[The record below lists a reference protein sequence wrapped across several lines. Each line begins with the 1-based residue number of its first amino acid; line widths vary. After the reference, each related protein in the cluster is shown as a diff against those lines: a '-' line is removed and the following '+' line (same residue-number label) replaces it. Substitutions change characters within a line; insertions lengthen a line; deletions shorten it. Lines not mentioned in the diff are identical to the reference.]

1 MKQKQAFSG
10 TISANPYNN
19 TYYTGTTTQIK
30 VADKPQYEK
39 EQYALSYLKT
49 QDFITTQ
56 IAVSQNIPDDD
67 VGDAIE
73 SKVYEELGLD
83 MAIEYQINYVESADS
98 AVDGNKNYHVFVVD
112 PLSIDEA
119 FTGVTEKIKYI
130 DQIIP
135 APLLLRT
142 LYKKEII
149 EENGTHCFIYFQSDD
164 AFLTLYNEREF
175 LYTKSLKYSF
185 SQMHDRYCEL
195 LGEQI
200 ELADF
205 IKLLSEEG
213 LRSSGSENQQFLIKL
228 FGEVFL
234 HINDVMTY
242 SKRAFELDK
251 IDKVYIGSEVGSIVG
266 MDEYSQTYLG
276 LDSSDFDFNYGFETE
291 EWYIDQLHLLM
302 QLTAQLEPEDRYEC
316 NFTRFYRPPAFV
328 KRASGQLI
336 LTAAAA
342 AIVALIYPGIYWTLD
357 GIETVKKVALSSD
370 LDELSIKRK
379 DRESKVNHHTAELN
393 KVKKLVANE
402 NKALGEKKNVLT
414 QIHNVKV
421 NYPMKAKRIAALTK
435 DLNKYKVKLEGLDY
449 SEDAK
454 TKEKEFRLH
463 LLSSKD
469 KRITNLIEW
478 YTKTKS
484 SQYRFTIEKIEFDEE
499 KKIYSS
505 ELKVVLK

>member
-1 MKQKQAFSG
+1 MNQKQAFSG

-30 VADKPQYEK
+30 VADKPQYQK

-56 IAVSQNIPDDD
+56 IAVSQNIPEDD

-73 SKVYEELGLD
+73 SQVYEELGLD

-98 AVDGNKNYHVFVVD
+98 AEDGNKNYHVFVVD

-119 FTGVTEKIKYI
+119 FAGVIDQIKYI
-130 DQIIP
+130 DQVIP

-149 EENGTHCFIYFQSDD
+149 EESGTHCFIYFQSDD
-164 AFLTLYNEREF
+164 AFLTLYDDREF

-200 ELADF
+200 ELSEF

-213 LRSSGSENQQFLIKL
+213 LRSGESENQQFLIKL

-242 SKRAFELDK
+242 SKRAFELEK
-251 IDKVYIGSEVGSIVG
+251 IDKVYIGSEVGAIVG

-302 QLTAQLEPEDRYEC
+302 HLTAQLEPEDKYEC
-316 NFTRFYRPPAFV
+316 NFTRFHRPPAFV

-342 AIVALIYPGIYWTLD
+342 AVVALIYPGVYWTLD
-357 GIETVKKVALSSD
+357 GIESIKKAALTSE
-370 LDELSIKRK
+370 LNELSIQRK
-379 DRESKVNHHTAELN
+379 DRQSKINHHTAE
-393 KVKKLVANE
+393 VKKVQTLVDNE
-402 NKALGEKKNVLT
+402 IKALNEKKNVLT
-414 QIHNVKV
+414 KIHDVKV
-421 NYPMKAKRIAALTK
+421 NYPMKAKRIADLTK
-435 DLNKYKVKLEGLDY
+435 DLNKYKVKLQELHY

-454 TKEKEFRLH
+454 TQEKQFLLH
-463 LLSSKD
+463 LVSSKD

-484 SQYRFTIEKIEFDEE
+484 SKYRFTIERIALDEE
-499 KKIYSS
+499 TKIYSS
-505 ELKVVLK
+505 ILKVVLK

>member
-49 QDFITTQ
+49 HDFITTQ
-56 IAVSQNIPDDD
+56 IAVSQNIPEDD

-73 SKVYEELGLD
+73 SQIYEELGLD
-83 MAIEYQINYVESADS
+83 MAIEYQIDYVESADS
-98 AVDGNKNYHVFVVD
+98 AEDGNKNYHVFVVD

-119 FTGVTEKIKYI
+119 FAGVIDQIKYI
-130 DQIIP
+130 DQVIP

-149 EENGTHCFIYFQSDD
+149 EESGTHCFIYFQSDD
-164 AFLTLYNEREF
+164 AFLTLYNDREF

-195 LGEQI
+195 LGEQV
-200 ELADF
+200 ELSEF

-213 LRSSGSENQQFLIKL
+213 LRSSESENQQFLIKL

-242 SKRAFELDK
+242 SKRAFELEK
-251 IDKVYIGSEVGSIVG
+251 IDKVYIGSEVGAIVG

-302 QLTAQLEPEDRYEC
+302 HLTAQLEPEDKYEC
-316 NFTRFYRPPAFV
+316 NFTRFHRPPEFI

-342 AIVALIYPGIYWTLD
+342 AVVALIYPGVYWTLD
-357 GIETVKKVALSSD
+357 GIESIKKAALSSD
-370 LDELSIKRK
+370 LSELSIQRK
-379 DRESKVNHHTAELN
+379 DRQSKVNHHTAEVN
-393 KVKKLVANE
+393 KVKKLVDNE
-402 NKALGEKKNVLT
+402 TKALDEKKNVLT
-414 QIHNVKV
+414 KIHDVKV
-421 NYPMKAKRIAALTK
+421 NYPMKAKRISDLTK
-435 DLNKYKVKLEGLDY
+435 DLNKYKVKLTELHY

-454 TKEKEFRLH
+454 TEEKQFLLH
-463 LLSSKD
+463 LVSSKD
-469 KRITNLIEW
+469 KRITDLIEW

-484 SQYRFTIEKIEFDEE
+484 SKYRFTIERIDLNEE
-499 KKIYSS
+499 KKIYTSI
-505 ELKVVLK
+505 LKVVLK

>member
-19 TYYTGTTTQIK
+19 TYYSGTTTQIK
-30 VADKPQYEK
+30 VADKPKYEK

-56 IAVSQNIPDDD
+56 IAVSKNIPEDD

-73 SKVYEELGLD
+73 SQVYEELGLD
-83 MAIEYQINYVESADS
+83 MAIEYQINFVESADT
-98 AVDGNKNYHVFVVD
+98 AEDGNKNYHVFVVD
-112 PLSIDEA
+112 PLSLNES
-119 FTGVTEKIKYI
+119 FTNVTEQIKYI
-130 DQIIP
+130 DNIIP

-149 EENGTHCFIYFQSDD
+149 EESGTHCFIYFQSDD
-164 AFLTLYNEREF
+164 AFLTLYKDREF

-200 ELADF
+200 ELSNF

-213 LRSSGSENQQFLIKL
+213 LRNGEGENQQFLIKL

-234 HINDVMTY
+234 HINDVITY

-251 IDKVYIGSEVGSIVG
+251 IDKVYIGSEVGAIVG

-291 EWYIDQLHLLM
+291 EWYIDQIHLLM
-302 QLTAQLEPEDRYEC
+302 HLTAQLEPEDKYEC
-316 NFTRFYRPPAFV
+316 NFTRFPRPPAFA

-342 AIVALIYPGIYWTLD
+342 AVVAMLYPGFYWTLD
-357 GIETVKKVALSSD
+357 GIETVKKVALNSD
-370 LDELSIKRK
+370 LSELSIKRK
-379 DRESKVNHHTAELN
+379 DRESKINHHQAEVN
-393 KVKKLVANE
+393 KVKKLVENE
-402 NKALGEKKNVLT
+402 TKSLDEKKNVLT
-414 QIHNVKV
+414 KIHDVKV
-421 NYPMKAKRIAALTK
+421 NYPMKAKRISSLTK
-435 DLNKYKVKLEGLDY
+435 DLNKYKVKLSELHY
-449 SEDAK
+449 SEDQK
-454 TKEKEFRLH
+454 TLEKKFTLH
-463 LLSSKD
+463 LMSQKD

-478 YTKTKS
+478 YTKTLS
-484 SQYRFTIEKIEFDEE
+484 SKYRFTIEKIEYDDAT
-499 KKIYSS
+499 KIYSS

>member
-10 TISANPYNN
+10 TISTNPYNN

-30 VADKPQYEK
+30 VAEKPQYQK

-56 IAVSQNIPDDD
+56 IAVSQNIPEDD

-73 SKVYEELGLD
+73 SQVYEELGLD
-83 MAIEYQINYVESADS
+83 MAIEYQIQFVESADS
-98 AVDGNKNYHVFVVD
+98 AEDGNKNYHVFVVD

-119 FTGVTEKIKYI
+119 FAGVTDQIKYI

-135 APLLLRT
+135 APLLLRS

-149 EENGTHCFIYFQSDD
+149 EDSGTHCFIYFQSDD
-164 AFLTLYNEREF
+164 AFLTLYDDREF

-200 ELADF
+200 ELSEF

-213 LRSSGSENQQFLIKL
+213 LRSSESENQQFLIKL

-234 HINDVMTY
+234 HINDVITY

-251 IDKVYIGSEVGSIVG
+251 INKVYIGSEVGAIVG

-291 EWYIDQLHLLM
+291 EWYIDQMHLLM
-302 QLTAQLEPEDRYEC
+302 HLTAQLDPEDKYEC
-316 NFTRFYRPPAFV
+316 NFTRFHRPPEFV

-342 AIVALIYPGIYWTLD
+342 AIVALIYPGVYWTLD
-357 GIETVKKVALSSD
+357 GIETIKKTALSSE
-370 LDELSIKRK
+370 LDELSIQRK
-379 DRESKVNHHTAELN
+379 DRESRVNHHTAE
-393 KVKKLVANE
+393 VKKVQTLVDNE
-402 NKALGEKKNVLT
+402 VKALEEKKSVLT
-414 QIHNVKV
+414 KIHDVKV
-421 NYPMKAKRIAALTK
+421 NYPMKAKRISDLTK
-435 DLNKYKVKLEGLDY
+435 DLNKYQVKLKAIKY

-454 TKEKEFRLH
+454 TKEKMF
-463 LLSSKD
+463 LLSLVSSQD
-469 KRITNLIEW
+469 KRITDLIEW

-484 SQYRFTIEKIEFDEE
+484 SNYRFTIERIELDTES
-499 KKIYSS
+499 KTYSS

>member
-1 MKQKQAFSG
+1 MKQKQAFSS

-30 VADKPQYEK
+30 VAEKPQYLK
-39 EQYALSYLKT
+39 DQYAISYLKT

-56 IAVSQNIPDDD
+56 IAVSQNIPEDDIA
-67 VGDAIE
+67 DAIE
-73 SKVYEELGLD
+73 SQIYEELGLD
-83 MAIEYQINYVESADS
+83 MAIEYQINFVESADEIKE
-98 AVDGNKNYHVFVVD
+98 GNKNYHVFVVD
-112 PLSIDEA
+112 PLSIEEA
-119 FTGVTEKIKYI
+119 FTGVTEQIKYI

-135 APLLLRT
+135 APLLLRS

-149 EENGTHCFIYFQSDD
+149 EDSGTHCFIYFQSDD
-164 AFLTLYNEREF
+164 AFLTLYDDREF

-185 SQMHDRYCEL
+185 TQMHERYCEL

-200 ELADF
+200 ELSEF

-213 LRSSGSENQQFLIKL
+213 LRGSESENQQFLIKL

-242 SKRAFELDK
+242 SKRAFELER
-251 IDKVYIGSEVGSIVG
+251 INKVYIGSEVGAIVG

-302 QLTAQLEPEDRYEC
+302 HLTAQLEAEDRYDC
-316 NFTRFYRPPAFV
+316 NFTRFPRPPAFA
-328 KRASGQLI
+328 KRPSGQLI

-342 AIVALIYPGIYWTLD
+342 AVVALIYPGVYWTLD
-357 GIETVKKVALSSD
+357 GIESVKKAALTSE
-370 LDELSIKRK
+370 LNELSIKRK
-379 DRESKVNHHTAELN
+379 DRESKINHHTAEVN
-393 KVKKLVANE
+393 KVKKLVDNE
-402 NKALGEKKNVLT
+402 IKALEEKKNVLT
-414 QIHNVKV
+414 QIHDVKV
-421 NYPMKAKRIAALTK
+421 NYPMKAKRISDLTK
-435 DLNKYKVKLEGLDY
+435 DLNKYSVKLKDLHY
-449 SEDAK
+449 SEDTK
-454 TKEKEFRLH
+454 TKEKKFELH

-469 KRITNLIEW
+469 KRITDLIEW
-478 YTKTKS
+478 YTKTQAEK
-484 SQYRFTIEKIEFDEE
+484 YRFTIEKIEFDKE

-505 ELKVVLK
+505 VLKVVLK

>member
-30 VADKPQYEK
+30 VADKPQYQK
-39 EQYALSYLKT
+39 DQYALSYLKT

-56 IAVSQNIPDDD
+56 IAVSQNIPEDD

-73 SKVYEELGLD
+73 SQVYEELGLD

-98 AVDGNKNYHVFVVD
+98 AEDGNKNYHVFVVD

-119 FTGVTEKIKYI
+119 FAGVIDQIKYI

-135 APLLLRT
+135 APLLLRS

-149 EENGTHCFIYFQSDD
+149 EESGTHCFIYFQSDD
-164 AFLTLYNEREF
+164 AFLTLYNDREF

-200 ELADF
+200 ELSEF

-213 LRSSGSENQQFLIKL
+213 LRSSESENQQFLIKL

-234 HINDVMTY
+234 HINDVITY
-242 SKRAFELDK
+242 SKRAFELEK
-251 IDKVYIGSEVGSIVG
+251 INKVYIGSEVGAIVG
-266 MDEYSQTYLG
+266 IDEYSQTYLG

-302 QLTAQLEPEDRYEC
+302 HLTAQLEPEDKYEC
-316 NFTRFYRPPAFV
+316 NFTRYHRPPAFA

-336 LTAAAA
+336 LTAAGA
-342 AIVALIYPGIYWTLD
+342 AIVALIYPGVYWTLD
-357 GIETVKKVALSSD
+357 GIESVKKVALSSE
-370 LDELSIKRK
+370 LDELSIQRK
-379 DRESKVNHHTAELN
+379 DRESRVNHHTAEVN
-393 KVKKLVANE
+393 KVKKLVDSE
-402 NKALGEKKNVLT
+402 IKALEEKKSVLT
-414 QIHNVKV
+414 KIHDVKV
-421 NYPMKAKRIAALTK
+421 NYPMKAKRITDLTK
-435 DLNKYKVKLEGLDY
+435 DLNKYKVKLKALHY

-454 TKEKEFRLH
+454 TKQKKF
-463 LLSSKD
+463 LLSLISSQD
-469 KRITNLIEW
+469 KRITDLIEW
-478 YTKTKS
+478 YTKTQS
-484 SQYRFTIEKIEFDEE
+484 SKYSFTIERIEFDAES
-499 KKIYSS
+499 KTYSS